1 MEPAPRLS
9 RRLHIPQDGPV
20 STHHGIAHAMHVA
33 EKAVQARLAVVGG
46 KIHQLHRGF
55 KPEKDVAWPVITNI
69 LEGVGIPFSET

>member
-33 EKAVQARLAVVGG
+33 EEAVQTRLAVVGG
-46 KIHQLHRGF
+46 KIHQLHEGF
-55 KPEKDVAWPVITNI
+55 KLEKNVV
-69 LEGVGIPFSET
+69 LV